1 MVVHVTCM
9 GEVTAASAHRPMEVQ
24 TVKVSKNYESS
35 MTQASKRTLKKKKI
49 RFLKGCFVNIHQK
62 GMRIIIDP
70 SPKK

>member
-9 GEVTAASAHRPMEVQ
+9 GEVTAASAHRHMEGQ
-24 TVKVSKNYESS
+24 TVKVRKNYETS
-35 MTQASKRTLKKKKI
+35 MTRASKKNFKKKI

>member
-35 MTQASKRTLKKKKI
+35 ITQASKRTFKKKKKFDSL
-49 RFLKGCFVNIHQK
+49 RVAL
-62 GMRIIIDP
+62 
-70 SPKK
+70 